1 MTMTRNC
8 LLALALTASSVA
20 ALQAQ
25 TPQPAGLA
33 NLPAGMTQVT
43 AVEGITEY
51 RLANGLQLLLV
62 PDDSKPTTTVNVTY
76 KVGSRHES
84 YGETGM
90 AHLLEHLIFKG
101 TPTTRNVWAEFT
113 KRGMRPNGSTSF
125 DRTNYFAS
133 FAVNDET
140 LRWYLSW
147 QADAMLNSFIARA
160 DLDTEMTVVR
170 NEMEMGE
177 NNPGRVLLQQTMA
190 AMYQWHNYGK
200 SVIGARSDVENV
212 DIPRLQAFYKRFYQ
226 PDNAT
231 LIVSGRF
238 TSAQVLAWVAQY
250 FGPLPKPTRALPSTY
265 TLDPVQDGERSVT
278 LRRAGGTPLIYMAFH
293 VPPGASAEF
302 AAVSLL
308 AQVMG
313 DTPGGRL
320 HKLLVE
326 KQLATSSFAFA
337 WSLAEPSVMFLG
349 ASLSPGQ
356 DVAPARAAMEAAT
369 ASLRSQPITPEELER
384 ARTQLLNAW
393 DQGFADPEAI
403 GVQISSAIALGDWR
417 LYFLEREQIKAV
429 KLADIQRVANERLKP
444 DNRTVGVYLP
454 TEKPDRSPAPA
465 RVDVLALLK
474 DFKGDTTAATV
485 ESFEATPANIEART
499 QSAVLPS
506 GLKWSLLPKGT
517 RGRAVQATLQLH
529 YGTEASLRGQETVA
543 SFVGALI
550 DKGGAGLTRQ
560 QIADQFDR
568 LQAEVGFSANDQTLS
583 VSLSTKREHLP
594 ALVTLVGQLL
604 REPNFAPEPLEE
616 ARRQWLSGIERQR
629 KEPEAVISNRLARHA
644 NPYPRGDLR
653 YAPTFEES
661 EQDVRAVTLAQVQAF
676 QKRFYSAAK
685 AEFSAIGDLDAVAV
699 KAALTA
705 AFGDWAQPA
714 AGALPYV
721 RVPRPLVAA
730 PAARFVETTPDKQN
744 ANLQG
749 GLGLPL
755 NERNADHA
763 ALMLANHIFG
773 SGGASRLW
781 KRIRETDGLSY
792 DVRSGLNWATIDTNT
807 AWTVSAIF
815 APQNQ
820 AKVEAALREEL
831 ARSLK
836 DGFTEQ
842 ELNEARSGLL
852 SQRRLGRAQDGAVVG
867 WMARNLHLDR
877 RFMFSQQIDDE
888 LARLSLAQ
896 INAAWRKYIVPAQ
909 LVLAWGGDFKAA
921 P

>member
-1 MTMTRNC
+1 MSNTPQW
-8 LLALALTASSVA
+8 LLTLALTVGSGAP
-20 ALQAQ
+20 LQAQ
-25 TPQPAGLA
+25 TATPGLPAGL
-33 NLPAGMTQVT
+33 TQVT

-51 RLANGLQLLLV
+51 RLPNGLQLLLV
-62 PDDSKPTTTVNVTY
+62 PDDSKPSTTVNVTY

-101 TPTTRNVWAEFT
+101 TPTTRNTWAEFT

-133 FAVNDET
+133 FSVNDDT

-190 AMYQWHNYGK
+190 TMYQWHNYGK
-200 SVIGARSDVENV
+200 SVIGARSDIENV
-212 DIPRLQAFYKRFYQ
+212 DIPRLQAFYRRFYQ

-238 TSAQVLAWVAQY
+238 NAPQVLAWVAQY
-250 FGPLPKPTRALPSTY
+250 FGPLPKPTRVLPSTY
-265 TLDPVQDGERSVT
+265 TLDPAQDGERTVT
-278 LRRAGGTPLIYMAFH
+278 LRRNGGTPLIYMAHH
-293 VPPGASAEF
+293 VPPAASADF

-320 HKLLVE
+320 HKGLVE
-326 KQLATSSFAFA
+326 KQLAASTFAFA
-337 WSLAEPSVMFLG
+337 WGLAEPGPLFLG
-349 ASLSPGQ
+349 ASLAPGQ
-356 DVAPARAAMEAAT
+356 DIAAARTAMEGAA
-369 ASLRSQPITPEELER
+369 ASVRTQPITAEELER

-417 LYFLEREQIKAV
+417 LYFLERDQIKAAT
-429 KLADIQRVANERLKP
+429 LADVQRVALERLKP
-444 DNRTVGVYLP
+444 DNRTVGVYVP
-454 TEKPDRSPAPA
+454 TEKPERAPAPA
-465 RVDVLALLK
+465 RVDVVALLK
-474 DFKGDTTAATV
+474 DFKGDATAATV
-485 ESFEATPANIEART
+485 EAFDATPANLQART
-499 QSAVLPS
+499 QTAALPS
-506 GLKWSLLPKGT
+506 GLKFSLLPKGT

-529 YGTEASLRGQETVA
+529 YGTDASLRGQSTVA
-543 SFVGALI
+543 SFAAALI

-568 LQAEVGFSANDQTLS
+568 LQADVGFSASDQTLS

-594 ALVTLVGQLL
+594 ALLTLVGKLL

-616 ARRQWLSGIERQR
+616 LRRQWLSGIERQR
-629 KEPEAVISNRLARHA
+629 KEPDAVISNRLARHA

-653 YAPTFEES
+653 YAPTFDES
-661 EQDVRAVTLAQVQAF
+661 EQDVRAVTLAQIQTF
-676 QKRFYSAAK
+676 QRQFYSAAK
-685 AEFSAIGDLDAVAV
+685 AEFSAMGDFDAVAV
-699 KAALTA
+699 KAALTSA
-705 AFGDWAQPA
+705 LADWGQPA
-714 AGALPYV
+714 AGALPFV
-721 RVPRPLVAA
+721 RVPRPLVVA

-744 ANLQG
+744 ANLRG
-749 GLGLPL
+749 GLRLPL
-755 NERNADHA
+755 NERSPEHA

-773 SGGASRLW
+773 NGGSSRLW

-792 DVRSGLNWATIDTNT
+792 DVRSGLNWASIDNNT
-807 AWTVSAIF
+807 GWSVSAIF
-815 APQNQ
+815 APLNQ
-820 AKVEAALREEL
+820 PKVEAALREEL

-836 DGFTEQ
+836 DGFTEH
-842 ELNEARSGLL
+842 ELTEGRSGLL
-852 SQRRLGRAQDGAVVG
+852 SQRRLSRAQDGGVVG
-867 WMARNLHLDR
+867 WMARNLYLDR
-877 RFMFSQQIDDE
+877 SFMFAQQIDDE
-888 LARLSLAQ
+888 LAKMTLEQ
-896 INAAWRKYIVPAQ
+896 VNAAWRKYIVPEQ
-909 LVLAWGGDFKAA
+909 LVLAWGGDFKPA